1 MSTNPATPG
10 LVHTGHQEADLRVFQ
25 DLDLLRDNIMQIRVI
40 RITLHLVHILVLP
53 GAHQE
58 GHMLL
63 LHTILPLDS
72 LRKGPDLE
80 LLGGRLQGHLLQA
93 RERVGRLLGHKQPED
108 TPLTI
113 WEHPT
118 GLRQDRLRAH
128 PLHTRS
134 TARHAS
140 YSSANDIDFN
150 PDAYE
155 DDEPATPFAVSEPAT
170 VTKETEWTVHN
181 AGEGKGVYYYN
192 VKTGESTWDKPPGL
206 KDEVVRAAMS
216 TEAPKPISW
225 DTIEGCE
232 WQEVKISDGK
242 VYYYNSSTQATSW
255 SVPDEV
261 KDARAAAAAKTL
273 EATREALARASS
285 SAEAIAALEAAR
297 RVGDSPLDLVQ
308 RNLSSPAVNVT
319 SAATYV
325 PAEDNIVSE
334 EVTEQEEHE
343 QRKARFRDMLVER
356 GVTPFSRWEKELP
369 KIVFD
374 QRYKA
379 IPDIKERRAIFDHF
393 VRNRAEEVRKEKR
406 ANMKAAAENFKALLD
421 ETEAAGDLTHETT
434 YETLE
439 EKWGRDSRW
448 TSIEPKEREAQLS
461 ERLLPVKKAE
471 EERLGAEAK
480 VAEAGFRSMLEDRG
494 VTGSSRWSKMKE
506 QLAEDSRFLA
516 VARQRREI
524 IFRSYVAELQM
535 AEENNRKQEE
545 DRERE
550 EESRRQREREIRKRK
565 EREEEEMDR
574 RREKAA
580 RQDSIAAYQSLL
592 TEQIK
597 DAEASW
603 RDSKTKLERD
613 AQGRAVTKDL
623 SDADRERMFREHI
636 ASLQERYVAD
646 FRTMLKEIIR
656 EKEGTEEGEELLK
669 SWDSAKKLL
678 KGDSRYDRCSRRDRQ
693 KVYKRLTEDANRS

>member
-1 MSTNPATPG
+1 MSAG

-93 RERVGRLLGHKQPED
+93 RERVGRLLG
-108 TPLTI
+108 
-113 WEHPT
+113 
-118 GLRQDRLRAH
+118 
-128 PLHTRS
+128 
-134 TARHAS
+134 HAS

-439 EKWGRDSRW
+439 EKW
-448 TSIEPKEREAQLS
+448 
-461 ERLLPVKKAE
+461 
-471 EERLGAEAK
+471 
-480 VAEAGFRSMLEDRG
+480 
-494 VTGSSRWSKMKE
+494 
-506 QLAEDSRFLA
+506 RFLA

-678 KGDSRYDRCSRRDRQ
+678 KSSYAEAR
-693 KVYKRLTEDANRS
+693 